1 MEKGE
6 MMIKS
11 NREDKEL
18 RTFAFTLSCA
28 LGFLGGFVLWRKD
41 ETGFLLWG
49 IGFVILLVGLIRPTL
64 LKAIQKG
71 WMKLAFLMG
80 FFMTHLVLAL
90 MYYLVFTPVGLV
102 MRALGKDPLRLKHDR
117 NAKSYWLKRPRTEF
131 TRERYEK
138 MF

>member
-1 MEKGE
+1 MEDIVNKNE
-6 MMIKS
+6 IAL
-11 NREDKEL
+11 KEL
-18 RTFAFTLSCA
+18 RKFGFTLSCV
-28 LGFLGGFVLWRKD
+28 LSILGGFVLWRKG

-80 FFMTHLVLAL
+80 FFMTHLILAL
-90 MYYLVFTPVGLV
+90 LYYLVFTPMAFVMKGLG
-102 MRALGKDPLRLKHDR
+102 RDPLRLKHDR
-117 NAKSYWLKRPRTEF
+117 NAKSYWLKRPQTEF